1 MPAVCP
7 QLRGRV
13 YNGCDLCRLHRFAI
27 PPKRRYPYGIDSD
40 HHPVILLFGGG
51 FGYYRG
57 GYYSRVVVM
66 ASAGYWGCPDRG
78 PDRVAAARPSWR
90 LLKPSSEH
98 GAKPMTFIL
107 NAALLQ
113 PIVALIAG
121 ILIL

>member
-1 MPAVCP
+1 MELILVII
-7 QLRGRV
+7 L
-13 YNGCDLCRLHRFAI
+13 L
-27 PPKRRYPYGIDSD
+27 
-40 HHPVILLFGGG
+40 ILLFGGG

-57 GYYSRVVVM
+57 GYYSR
-66 ASAGYWGCPDRG
+66 GWLWHRRDTGGC

-98 GAKPMTFIL
+98 GAKPMTFTL

-121 ILIL
+121 ILILLIPRILNFIVAIYLIFVGVTGLWPHLLSAVPH